1 MEQKVNEVLVAV
13 QESEYEHLKQC
24 KQELLSLHKSEI
36 QRLQNE
42 RAENCVRTMI
52 NSFINK

>member
-1 MEQKVNEVLVAV
+1 MEKVNEVLVAV
-13 QESEYEHLKQC
+13 PESEYEHLKQC
-24 KQELLSLHKSEI
+24 KQELLSLHKADI

-42 RAENCVRTMI
+42 MAENCVRTMI